1 MEFKNE
7 RTSDFPDGMV
17 TLSPVMIELYEKAKI
32 LAKKQTSVLI
42 SGESGTGKNTLAEFI
57 QKNGKLANKP
67 FISVHCNAIP
77 SDLFASELFGY
88 FPNAFTGASAKGKVG
103 LLEMANH
110 GTILF
115 DEINELS
122 PQNQTLL
129 LHFLQNKTITPLGSI
144 HPKEIQAHIIC
155 ISGRNLK
162 DMIEEGTF
170 RLDLYYRICV
180 ANLTIPPLRER
191 RDEIPCFIEYFI
203 RKYATLYQCPEKAI
217 CISSEAME
225 QLCQLDW
232 MGNIR
237 ELENFAQKLC
247 LAENVEK
254 EIERHITQWKDFHE
268 TALPTQESVPKPSF
282 KPLKEAMREYEREY
296 LQTVIHGT
304 DSLQEAAAC
313 LGISFSSLCRKKTQ
327 YQIHTKRK

>member
-268 TALPTQESVPKPSF
+268 TALPTQGSVPKPSF